1 MKRIKDYLIEGK
13 RTYDF
18 KIKIAGDLPEKFE
31 STLKTVL
38 EKYSV
43 SNMSKSKTPIQKVPL
58 DFPNSQFSEVHIF
71 EVSLD
76 YPEISPILRNY
87 IVEKTGIN
95 QSNIIVRSPNEPT
108 EQYQDTHEEKY
119 KVKLESDYESEA
131 KNQDMVGEKRVFNL
145 LKELSKESEKK
156 GEVSIK
162 EVTKSDNNDSVL
174 GKKKMPELKGT
185 RK

>member
-1 MKRIKDYLIEGK
+1 MKRIKDYLIESK
-13 RTYDF
+13 KTYDF

-31 STLKTVL
+31 STLKTAL

-58 DFPNSQFSEVHIF
+58 DFPNSQCSEVHIF
-71 EVSLD
+71 EISLD

-87 IVEKTGIN
+87 IVEKTGID
-95 QSNIIVRSPNEPT
+95 QASIVVRSPNEPT
-108 EQYQDTHEEKY
+108 EEYQDTKEEKY
-119 KVKLESDYESEA
+119 KVKLESDYENEP
-131 KNQDMVGEKRVFNL
+131 KNQSLAGEKRVFDL
-145 LKELSKESEKK
+145 LKELSKESDKK

-162 EVTKSDNNDSVL
+162 EVTKSDNNDSIL
-174 GKKKMPELKGT
+174 GTKKMPEPKGT